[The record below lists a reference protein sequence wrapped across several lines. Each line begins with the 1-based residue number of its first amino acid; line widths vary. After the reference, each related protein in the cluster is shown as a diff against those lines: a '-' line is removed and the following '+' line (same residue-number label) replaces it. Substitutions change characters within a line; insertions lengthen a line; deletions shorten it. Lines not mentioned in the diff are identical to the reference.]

1 LISVHAQKE
10 KDDKDDQRKPR
21 EGHYNKPQKK
31 NVRGKKKNTS
41 LKKKKKG
48 AANPIPAAA
57 PFSLFGFSSPVSIS
71 PPSNTFH
78 SSIST
83 PRSCNSS

>member
-41 LKKKKKG
+41 LKKKKG

>member
-1 LISVHAQKE
+1 MHKKRRTIRTIRENLERVNTINPR
-10 KDDKDDQRKPR
+10 RKTL
-21 EGHYNKPQKK
+21 EE
-31 NVRGKKKNTS
+31 KKKHIT
-41 LKKKKKG
+41 KKKKKG